1 MRAGR
6 LTVVARPG
14 LGDVELEFLAA
25 LSEVNVEDEIAYLD
39 EAAET
44 LDLNETSLRL
54 LRHYAT
60 SVRHRKYHGVDVV
73 GVRVEGLR

>member
-1 MRAGR
+1 M
-6 LTVVARPG
+6 VARPG
-14 LGDVELEFLAA
+14 AGEVELEFLAA
-25 LSEVNVEDEIAYLD
+25 LSEVNVEDKIAYLS
-39 EAAET
+39 EAADT

-60 SVRHRKYHGVDVV
+60 SVRHRKYHAVDIV